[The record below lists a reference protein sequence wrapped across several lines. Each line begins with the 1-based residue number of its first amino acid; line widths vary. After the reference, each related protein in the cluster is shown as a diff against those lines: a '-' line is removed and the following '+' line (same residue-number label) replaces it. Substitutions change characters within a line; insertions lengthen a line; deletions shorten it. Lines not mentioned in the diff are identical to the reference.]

1 MRCKVCKGK
10 AVVDVRRHN
19 AGFCKDHF
27 VDHVRN
33 QVAKT
38 IKQFS
43 MFSPQDRLLIAVSGG
58 KDSLALWDLLLD
70 LGYDAT
76 GFYLDL
82 GIGGYST
89 RSKDATI
96 AFAEQRDAKLIVR
109 SLGEEHGYTVP
120 ELAKL
125 TGRVP
130 CSGCGLNKR
139 YEFNRV
145 ALEEGFDVLVTG
157 HNLDDEVA
165 TLFGNV
171 LHWNTDQLGRQA
183 PVLEE
188 RLITTGGLGR
198 TPRADDSPEP
208 VLVRKCKPLVRV
220 AERETAAYA
229 LLRGIDYVVEECPM
243 VEGNTQHRYKEAIS
257 LLEEASPGSKHQMYF
272 GFLKKAAGRFATGDD
287 GEETAI
293 VRCTSCGAPTVDWG
307 QDDPQC
313 SFCKTKAL
321 ALRRKESGERP
332 RTRKSRRR
340 DRSAGRT
347 AEDG

>member
-1 MRCKVCKGK
+1 MKCKVCRGH

-27 VDHVRN
+27 VEHVRN

-38 IKQFS
+38 VKEFS
-43 MFSPQDRLLIAVSGG
+43 MFSPEDRLLIAVSGG
-58 KDSLALWDLLLD
+58 KDSLALWDVLID

-82 GIGGYST
+82 GIGGYSS
-89 RSKDATI
+89 RSKEATI
-96 AFAEQRDAKLIVR
+96 AFAEGRDAKLIVR
-109 SLGEEHGYTVP
+109 SLGEEHGFTVP
-120 ELAKL
+120 ELSKL

-139 YEFNRV
+139 YEFNRA

-171 LHWNTDQLGRQA
+171 LHWNVDQLGRQA

-188 RLITTGGLGR
+188 RILGES
-198 TPRADDSPEP
+198 DDV
-208 VLVRKCKPLVRV
+208 VLVRKVKPLVKI

-229 LLRGIDYVVEECPM
+229 LLRGIDYIVEECPM

-257 LLEEASPGSKHQMYF
+257 LLEEASPGTKHQMYF
-272 GFLKKAAGRFATGDD
+272 GFLKKAAARFAEPADD
-287 GEETAI
+287 ATL
-293 VRCTSCGAPTVDWG
+293 VRCTACGAPTIDWG

-321 ALRRKESGERP
+321 ALKRKADGTTARP
-332 RTRKSRRR
+332 RRSRRR
-340 DRSAGRT
+340 
-347 AEDG
+347 